1 MSELINN
8 FEIFDVI
15 SNDIKKVIKR
25 FYVFDNEKGNKVLFV
40 TLNDKLFG
48 FGSNEWGVCGFGHQM
63 VVKEPKIIEELCN
76 KSVIQ
81 FYNGRRFAF
90 ALTSD
95 NKLYGWGH
103 NQWGQ
108 LGLKIVNLTKL
119 YKPVLIEDLND
130 INIKQI
136 SCGSEHTLVL
146 TSDGMVYGWG
156 RNSYGQIGCKIELGK
171 KISVIMKIESLPKI
185 ETIHC
190 SYNQSFALTDN
201 GMVYSWGLN
210 DWCYLGHQLKQNECV
225 FNPKL
230 IINLTNIT
238 SICSSGG
245 NTYFF
250 SNESEIYFCGKY
262 YDGNNEKCFQLLP
275 KVIEF
280 PEDIKLLVTNKL
292 FERSIHSIS
301 NFKKLKVIGIL
312 VINNNVY
319 KLNCNKIEITNFKSL
334 QEFYAKSY
342 QLTYGTID
350 INNDLIDETIAETIT
365 ERYIETNAPITN
377 EVLKKYTI
385 CNDSNLNNF
394 SIKYIHVFDDNN
406 GFNVLFV
413 SMDDNVYGFGSNQW
427 GVCGLGHNKNVKDPQ
442 IIPKLCDKNI
452 QQFYNGLGFVL
463 GLTSNNELYGWGRN
477 DRLQLGRKTLNKE
490 NNKPIN
496 INIKNQIIKQISC
509 GSHHTLVLTDDG
521 MVYGWGDNS
530 YGQIGCG
537 KELGKKISMTR
548 LTSLPIIK
556 SIHCSFCTS
565 FALTENGMVY
575 SWGHNTWCQLGH
587 KLKQNES
594 IFEPKL
600 IINLTQITSICSS
613 NNDTYFLTID
623 GTVYF
628 CGLYYDENH
637 IECYQMVPKLITNE
651 PNIHSLHSIVCYQQ
665 MFPIGC
671 ALSDELVYLMRFDS
685 IEKTIYKNLE
695 EFYSNE
701 CQLTYKTY
709 YLKLISGIQK
719 NKIKINGKISR
730 IMKSILIYSLLK
742 IENLSKNLLEKM
754 TNKIDSGTYGT
765 VYKVEDEDNR
775 ISAIKIFESTSNI
788 FFKNL

>member
-25 FYVFDNEKGNKVLFV
+25 FYVFDDRKGYNVLFV
-40 TLNDKLFG
+40 TLNDKVFG
-48 FGSNEWGVCGFGHQM
+48 FGSNDFGVCGFGHQM
-63 VVKEPKIIEELCN
+63 VVKGPKIIEELCD

-81 FYNGRRFAF
+81 FYNGISFAF

-95 NKLYGWGH
+95 NKLYGWGR
-103 NQWGQ
+103 NQGGQ
-108 LGLKIVNLTKL
+108 LGLKIVNQTKL
-119 YKPVLIEDLND
+119 YKPVLIDDLND
-130 INIKQI
+130 INIKKI
-136 SCGSEHTLVL
+136 SCGSAHTLVL

-156 RNSYGQIGCKIELGK
+156 NNEFGQIGCGKELGK
-171 KISVIMKIESLPKI
+171 KISVIVKLESLPKI
-185 ETIHC
+185 ESIHC
-190 SYNQSFALTDN
+190 SFCQSFALTYN
-201 GMVYSWGLN
+201 GMVYSWGEN
-210 DWCYLGHQLKQNECV
+210 EYCELGHELKQNECV
-225 FNPKL
+225 FEPKL
-230 IINLTNIT
+230 IINLQNIT
-238 SICSSGG
+238 SICSTGV
-245 NTYFF
+245 NTYFL
-250 SNESEIYFCGKY
+250 SNESEIHFCGGY
-262 YDGNNEKCFQLLP
+262 YKGNNEQCFQLLP

-280 PEDIKLLVTNKL
+280 PEDIKLLLTNKL

-301 NFKKLKVIGIL
+301 NFRKRQSIAVLGL
-312 VINNNVY
+312 NNNVY
-319 KLNCNKIEITNFKSL
+319 ELNYNRIEITNFKSL
-334 QEFYAKSY
+334 QEFYTKCY

-350 INNDLIDETIAETIT
+350 INNELIEETIVETIT
-365 ERYIETNAPITN
+365 ERFIEINAPITN
-377 EVLKKYTI
+377 EVLKKFTI
-385 CNDSNLNNF
+385 CNNSNLNNF
-394 SIKYIHVFDDNN
+394 SIKYIHIFDDKN

-442 IIPKLCDKNI
+442 IIPELCNKNI
-452 QQFYNGLGFVL
+452 QQFYNGLGFVF
-463 GLTSNNELYGWGRN
+463 GLTSDNELYGWGRN
-477 DRLQLGRKTLNKE
+477 DWLQLGSEKLNKE

-509 GSHHTLVLTDDG
+509 GSEHNFVLTNDG
-521 MVYGWGDNS
+521 LVNGWGCN
-530 YGQIGCG
+530 YRGQIGCG
-537 KELGKKISMTR
+537 EELGKKISMTR

-556 SIHCSFCTS
+556 SIHCSYCQS
-565 FALTENGMVY
+565 FALTDNGMVY
-575 SWGHNTWCQLGH
+575 SWGYNQMCELGH
-587 KLKQNES
+587 ELKQNEC

-613 NNDTYFLTID
+613 SGNTYFLTIN

-628 CGLYYDENH
+628 CGQYYDKNQ
-637 IECYQMVPKLITNE
+637 ILCYQMIPKLITNE
-651 PNIHSLHSIVCYQQ
+651 LNIHSLHSINCYQQ
-665 MFPIGC
+665 MSPIGC
-671 ALSDELVYLMRFDS
+671 ALSDEWVYSLNYDS
-685 IEKTIYKNLE
+685 IDKTNYKNLE

-730 IMKSILIYSLLK
+730 IMKSILIYSLFK
-742 IENLSKNLLEKM
+742 IENLSKNILEKM
-754 TNKIDSGTYGT
+754 TNKIDSGSYGT

>member
-25 FYVFDNEKGNKVLFV
+25 FYVFDDEKGYNVLFV
-40 TLNDKLFG
+40 TLNDKVFG
-48 FGSNEWGVCGFGHQM
+48 FGSNDCGVCGFGHQM
-63 VVKEPKIIEELCN
+63 VVKGPKIIEELCD

-81 FYNGRRFAF
+81 FYNGSTF
-90 ALTSD
+90 ALALTRD
-95 NKLYGWGH
+95 NKLYGWGR

-108 LGLKIVNLTKL
+108 LGLKIVNQTKL

-136 SCGSEHTLVL
+136 SCGSVHTLVL

-156 RNSYGQIGCKIELGK
+156 NNRYGQIGCGKELGEY
-171 KISVIMKIESLPKI
+171 ISVIVKLESLHKI

-190 SYNQSFALTDN
+190 SYCSSFALTDN
-201 GMVYSWGLN
+201 GMVYSWGHN
-210 DWCYLGHQLKQNECV
+210 NWCHLGHESKQNECV

-230 IINLTNIT
+230 IINLQNIT
-238 SICSSGG
+238 SICSSNV
-245 NTYFF
+245 NTYFL
-250 SNESEIYFCGKY
+250 SNESEIYFCGVY
-262 YDGNNEKCFQLLP
+262 YDGNNEQCFQLLP

-280 PEDIKLLVTNKL
+280 PEDIKLLLTNKL
-292 FERSIHSIS
+292 FERSIHSIN
-301 NFKKLKVIGIL
+301 NFKELEEIGIL

-319 KLNCNKIEITNFKSL
+319 KLNCNEIEITNFKLL
-334 QEFYAKSY
+334 QEFYSKKY

-350 INNDLIDETIAETIT
+350 INNELIDETIAETIT
-365 ERYIETNAPITN
+365 ERFIETNAPITN
-377 EVLKKYTI
+377 EVLKKFTI
-385 CNDSNLNNF
+385 CHNSNLNNF
-394 SIKYIHVFDDNN
+394 FIKYIHIFDDKN

-413 SMDDNVYGFGSNQW
+413 SMDDKVYGFGSNQW

-442 IIPKLCDKNI
+442 IIPELCDKNI
-452 QQFYNGLGFVL
+452 QQFYNGLGFVF
-463 GLTSNNELYGWGRN
+463 GLTSDNELYGWGRN
-477 DRLQLGRKTLNKE
+477 NWLQLGSETLNKE

-509 GSHHTLVLTDDG
+509 GSGHTLVLTSDR
-521 MVYGWGDNS
+521 MAYGWGGNS

-537 KELGKKISMTR
+537 KELGKTSLITR
-548 LTSLPIIK
+548 LKSLPIIK
-556 SIHCSFCTS
+556 SIHCSFCKS
-565 FALTENGMVY
+565 FALTDNGMVY
-575 SWGHNTWCQLGH
+575 SWGYNDWCYLGH
-587 KLKQNES
+587 ELKQNEC

-613 NNDTYFLTID
+613 NTNTYFLTIKGD
-623 GTVYF
+623 VYF
-628 CGLYYDENH
+628 CGLYYDKNQ
-637 IECYQMVPKLITNE
+637 IECYQMIPKLMTNKL
-651 PNIHSLHSIVCYQQ
+651 NIHSLHSINCYQQ
-665 MFPIGC
+665 MYSIGC
-671 ALSDELVYLMRFDS
+671 ALSDEWVYSLRFDS

-701 CQLTYKTY
+701 CQLSYKTY
-709 YLKLISGIQK
+709 YLKLISGIHK
-719 NKIKINGKISR
+719 NKIKINGKIST
-730 IMKSILIYSLLK
+730 IIKSILIYSFFK

-754 TNKIDSGTYGT
+754 TNKIDSGSYGT

-788 FFKNL
+788 FFKNS